1 MVLKSKMKLNDTTAF
16 DESVPFICQNT
27 TRYDKNIGDY
37 TCTPPCE
44 KPKFV
49 KNIVHDWNLMAKP
62 EIDDK
67 VIYSCTNGSKIVS
80 KLDFANAIPN
90 APMTELELIDE
101 SNFPKK
107 GAEHIRGVGKAPP
120 IKEEYFSC
128 G

>member
-49 KNIVHDWNLMAKP
+49 KNMVHDWNLMAKP

-90 APMTELELIDE
+90 APMTELEIICTL
-101 SNFPKK
+101 S
-107 GAEHIRGVGKAPP
+107 GKYDIG
-120 IKEEYFSC
+120 IKT
-128 G
+128 